1 MKILSCA
8 AAALAVMLST
18 TSGQAQGFSINPYLE
33 GGIGGS
39 RTSYES
45 GGFNTLGPHFNVVE
59 TERDTGVSAKLAIG
73 LSDLVSFG
81 PVGLRV
87 EGEVHTFP
95 STSFV
100 TGSFPGAPN
109 PTFFYTTQVETTYSG
124 MANIWADFRP
134 FSTMPVTFSVGGGV
148 GAAWLEA
155 STNDTVVAGSVNDTV
170 FAWNAGAQA
179 AYSFDENFTA
189 GIEGRYYGF
198 GELNMPIAAIG
209 GGAPAGNY
217 TLDYSS
223 LYVGAFLRLNFG
235 DIGS

>member
-1 MKILSCA
+1 MKVLSCA
-8 AAALAVMLST
+8 AAALAVTLSA

-39 RTSYES
+39 WTSYEA
-45 GGFNTLGPHFNVVE
+45 GGFNTVGPHFNVNE
-59 TERDTGVSAKLAIG
+59 TERDAGASAKLAIG

-81 PVGLRV
+81 PVGFRV
-87 EGEVHTFP
+87 EAEAHAFP
-95 STSFV
+95 STGFL

-109 PTFFYTTQVETTYSG
+109 PTFFYLTQVETTYSA
-124 MANIWADFRP
+124 MANVWADFSP
-134 FSTMPVTFSVGGGV
+134 FSSMPVTLSVGGGV
-148 GAAWLEA
+148 GAAWLDA
-155 STNDTVVAGSVNDTV
+155 STNDGVVAGSANDTT

-189 GIEGRYYGF
+189 GIEGRYYGL
-198 GELNMPIAAIG
+198 GELDMPLASIG

-235 DIGS
+235 D